1 MVSSTARRFFGTGR
15 LVQRFLPQEAQ
26 QRAAMNP
33 ALASHSPARAQAA
46 HSASWSP
53 GHPWAAG
60 AAPLW
65 RQALQQEAAMKS
77 RSVAQWPRDA
87 QSLHELSRFWQ
98 PPAAGTHIEQ
108 LFRHD
113 WFMKLGFSWHCPFA
127 AHAPQYAW

>member
-1 MVSSTARRFFGTGR
+1 
-15 LVQRFLPQEAQ
+15 
-26 QRAAMNP
+26 MNA

-46 HSASWSP
+46 HSSSWSP
-53 GHPWAAG
+53 GHPWMPPGTPG
-60 AAPLW
+60 AAPPW

-87 QSLHELSRFWQ
+87 HSLHELSRSWQ
-98 PPAAGTHIEQ
+98 PPAAGSHIEQ

-113 WFMKLGFSWHCPFA
+113 WFMKLGFRAHCPFA